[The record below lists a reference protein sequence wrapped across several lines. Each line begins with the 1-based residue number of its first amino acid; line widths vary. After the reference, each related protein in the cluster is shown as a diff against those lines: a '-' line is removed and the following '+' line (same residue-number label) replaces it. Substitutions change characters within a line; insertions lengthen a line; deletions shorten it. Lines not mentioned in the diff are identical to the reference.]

1 MPFLKNLLETI
12 LIKLETWVGGCNFKA
27 FYMVFPMM

>member
-1 MPFLKNLLETI
+1 MPFLKNVLETI
-12 LIKLETWVGGCNFKA
+12 LIKLETWVGGYHFKA